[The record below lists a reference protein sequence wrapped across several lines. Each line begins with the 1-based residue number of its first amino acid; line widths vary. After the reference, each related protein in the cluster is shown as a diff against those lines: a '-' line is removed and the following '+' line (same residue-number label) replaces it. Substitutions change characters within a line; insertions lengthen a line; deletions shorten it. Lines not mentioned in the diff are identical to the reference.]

1 MSRVRVH
8 LVRHGRAAAGWNV
21 DPDPGLDRIGV
32 AQAAEAAERLRLLEP
47 CVVVTSPLRRC
58 RETAQPLLDA
68 WDGVALGTVG
78 GTVGGAVGGA
88 RIEPRVAEIPSPE
101 GVAMEDRVDWLRDA
115 MRGTWAE
122 LGQRYTAYRDAVV
135 QAMRE
140 LDADAVVF
148 SHFIAINVL
157 IGVALGDDR
166 LVIRSLDNCS
176 VTVVDIVDG
185 EVVLVEG
192 GHEADTLIR

>member
-32 AQAAEAAERLRLLEP
+32 AQAAEVADRLRVLEP
-47 CVVVTSPLRRC
+47 CAVIASPLRRC

-68 WDGVALGTVG
+68 WDGVARGRVG
-78 GTVGGAVGGA
+78 GTVGGA

-101 GVAMEDRVDWLRDA
+101 GVAMEDRVDWLREA
-115 MRGTWAE
+115 MRGTWTE
-122 LGQRYTAYRDAVV
+122 LGPRYTAYRDAVV

-157 IGVALGDDR
+157 IGAALGDDR

-176 VTVVDIVDG
+176 VTVVDIVDD